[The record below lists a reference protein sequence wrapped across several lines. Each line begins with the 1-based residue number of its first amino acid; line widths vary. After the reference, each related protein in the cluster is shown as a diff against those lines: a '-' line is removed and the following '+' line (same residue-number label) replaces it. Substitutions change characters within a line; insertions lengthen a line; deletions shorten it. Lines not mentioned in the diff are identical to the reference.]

1 MLYELDENAREGEGT
16 KWPKAKRVTGV
27 AGAPLIAPARMRYR
41 RRRRAPAGGND
52 DASAAKARPEK
63 DAQVTR

>member
-1 MLYELDENAREGEGT
+1 MYELDDSAREGEET

-27 AGAPLIAPARMRYR
+27 AGAALVAPARMRYR

-52 DASAAKARPEK
+52 DASAAKARPEN
-63 DAQVTR
+63 DAQVTQ